1 MKMMGRSKSLINP
14 DICRIDM
21 PIDLYKAYGS
31 YRYGIFKNGNPYP
44 ERMYDE
50 TGLLA
55 ITAAKMS
62 NYQPLS

>member
-1 MKMMGRSKSLINP
+1 M
-14 DICRIDM
+14 IDM

-50 TGLLA
+50 TGLLDM
-55 ITAAKMS
+55 TAAKMS